1 MRGVATSAT
10 TAAVFVRALDVGS
23 RNIIGGALGQASL
36 RHHHGSGD
44 DNDEKHKENLF
55 HLYKPPE

>member
-1 MRGVATSAT
+1 MRSVATSAT

-23 RNIIGGALGQASL
+23 RNIIGGALDDLG
-36 RHHHGSGD
+36 RHRRSGD

>member
-23 RNIIGGALGQASL
+23 RNISHVALVQTRLG
-36 RHHHGSGD
+36 HHRRSGD